1 MNDIETVN
9 ADEITSNCHVFVDGS
24 TRCRENLLSVTI
36 GRGIYLPGWRWS
48 LHAGPQSGRDSER
61 HIGWVVSGRMTV
73 LTANNHEVIVGPGD
87 FFEVGPNHDAWVLGD
102 EPCVALDIDRLTEPS
117 D

>member
-61 HIGWVVSGRMTV
+61 HIEWVVSGRMTV